1 MKTVEQLAK
10 EYAEKNYIADL
21 NERKFISEMRK
32 ETLANHFISGFTVC
46 ETQMKE
52 THVAME
58 DVKILLDALNKVL
71 NVTCT
76 SIKLNS
82 RTRQNPYGELATEKP
97 AKIAIEQFALKHP
110 NFE

>member
-58 DVKILLDALNKVL
+58 DVKVLLDALKYANL
-71 NVTCT
+71 
-76 SIKLNS
+76 
-82 RTRQNPYGELATEKP
+82 YFTEKVSNWRK
-97 AKIAIEQFALKHP
+97 AEMFFEANGDFVIAEALEQFALKHP
-110 NFE
+110 NFK